1 MVSRCT
7 EEPTILAWVTFT
19 TLLIQVSL
27 VFIYYIIYMLFHKDS
42 IRTGLNPLHYTLLY
56 YTIHYYTITINS
68 QVTLDTLTW
77 QEQYTTK
84 DSSPT
89 SSKPSA
95 ASATTAHDPSCSTKN
110 SNSANASKS
119 PTAKNAS
126 PPSTTS
132 SKDAKSANAITATD
146 TSPNTPRSVCTLKR
160 NTAKRWIPSRT
171 MGIGSSSSPLPRRW
185 RYSNG

>member
-56 YTIHYYTITINS
+56 YTILYYTITINS

-132 SKDAKSANAITATD
+132 S
-146 TSPNTPRSVCTLKR
+146 SPNTPRSVCTLKR